1 MSKIQGYGTQPP
13 VVTGGNRTSATE
25 RTGGE
30 IAKVEKAAPARD
42 SVTLTDSARSLQKLA
57 EAVAAAPVV
66 SESRV
71 ESIKNAIAQGKY
83 EVNAERVAEK
93 MLAAGRELPGR

>member
-13 VVTGGNRTSATE
+13 VVTGGNRTAAVE
-25 RTGGE
+25 KAGGE
-30 IAKVEKAAPARD
+30 VGKVEKAAPTRD
-42 SVTLTDSARSLQKLA
+42 SVTLTDSARSLQKLE
-57 EAVAAAPVV
+57 EAVASAPVV

-71 ESIKNAIAQGKY
+71 EAVKAAIAQGKY

-93 MLAAGRELPGR
+93 MLAADRELPGR